1 MSVFV
6 MLPSRAGRLKK
17 RTKLSSPMN
26 SQSKRVHLVKL
37 KKKAIAVGT
46 MKSTAYTTAAGM

>member
-6 MLPSRAGRLKK
+6 MLPTRAGRLKK

-26 SQSKRVHLVKL
+26 SQSKRVHLVRL

-46 MKSTAYTTAAGM
+46 MKSTA